1 MTSVSGRTSS
11 SRSSKYCQASIPDY
25 VGNSG
30 SIGGGAVPRRVYQ
43 TRHKTSI
50 SRLFKRDA
58 PSNLD
63 SPMQFSGDDVVM
75 EGVLTKLSTSKYFSS
90 KPCYCI
96 LRSDTWSLC
105 QYKSQSDL
113 ILLGEIVL
121 SQHDIVR
128 DVSDCES
135 MGPVVHKFELLRPVA
150 NQCVHFATP
159 TIRSLEQWICALETA
174 IFELSQ
180 LGKPALPHPPQPELS
195 IGTSGSRSSRSPK
208 KATATDDSGGRL
220 AQSNED
226 SMTAAF
232 AAATMLEDELR
243 NEPMCGD
250 VDDNDCNN
258 NYDNDSNAFPETH
271 EDNNNDDDAGDNQ
284 DFGDDDESKPAY
296 PGASS
301 HSDLVGA
308 SPTCFSSRQS
318 SPEKLRTRQTT
329 SLLGDRFFRK
339 VPRVAPGLSST
350 AVRAV
355 HSFSASGQVFTLDVK
370 YKLIKPI
377 GTGAYG
383 AVISATNDES
393 GESVAIK
400 KISNIFDDLV
410 DAKRILRETRL
421 LGHFNHKNIT
431 RLLDLLPPPSRAAFD
446 DMYIIAELMETD
458 LHQVIY
464 SMQPMSDDHVKYF
477 LYQIL
482 CALHHI
488 HSAGVIHRDM
498 KPSNILLN
506 SNCDL
511 KICDFGLARGG
522 FPENIELT
530 EYVVTRWYRAPEI
543 MLNCLQY
550 TEAVDMWAVG
560 CILAEM
566 IQREPLFPG
575 NDYIHQLKLIIKFMG
590 TPKVDEVEFVK
601 NAKAQRFLTKL
612 PIYKPSKFE
621 DVFPAANEQAIDL
634 LRQMLVFNPA
644 KRISVLDALHHPYLE
659 AFFDAADLVVSP
671 PFDFGFDIPDDKLT
685 RDALVSLLM
694 EDIATF
700 HPELDLT
707 ENAYLPG
714 PSAFLPPPPPPS
726 RSPPSSSAGNVAAA
740 TVNEA

>member
-1 MTSVSGRTSS
+1 MTSVSGRSS
-11 SRSSKYCQASIPDY
+11 ASRSSKYSQASCHANS
-25 VGNSG
+25 VGTS
-30 SIGGGAVPRRVYQ
+30 SRRMYH
-43 TRHKTSI
+43 TRHKSSI
-50 SRLFKRDA
+50 ARLFKRDV

-63 SPMQFSGDDVVM
+63 SPMQFSEDDVVM
-75 EGVLTKLSTSKYFSS
+75 EGMLTKISSSKYFSS

-96 LRSDTWSLC
+96 LRSDAWSLC
-105 QYKSQSDL
+105 QYRSPSDL

-121 SQHDIVR
+121 SEHDIVR

-135 MGPVVHKFELLRPVA
+135 AAPVVHTFELLRPTS
-150 NQCVHFATP
+150 NQCVQFATP
-159 TIRSLEQWICALETA
+159 TARGLEQWICALETA

-180 LGKPALPHPPQPELS
+180 LGKPTPPPPPQHHEAFERMPAPP
-195 IGTSGSRSSRSPK
+195 RSTLTGWTPSPK
-208 KATATDDSGGRL
+208 YAPTPRKESSSSSSINVVVEPDDDD
-220 AQSNED
+220 A
-226 SMTAAF
+226 SM
-232 AAATMLEDELR
+232 AAAMAAANLLEDELR
-243 NEPMCGD
+243 
-250 VDDNDCNN
+250 DNDNN
-258 NYDNDSNAFPETH
+258 NHMDTGPETH
-271 EDNNNDDDAGDNQ
+271 EFNNNDDDAGDNQ
-284 DFGDDDESKPAY
+284 EPPGGTDEPR
-296 PGASS
+296 PGAYT
-301 HSDLVGA
+301 
-308 SPTCFSSRQS
+308 SPAHLS
-318 SPEKLRTRQTT
+318 SPSLSPDKQPGRQAA
-329 SLLGDRFFRK
+329 SVLGDRFFRK
-339 VPRVAPGLSST
+339 VPRVAPGLSSS

-383 AVISATNDES
+383 AVISATNDETCD
-393 GESVAIK
+393 SVAVK

-431 RLLDLLPPPSRAAFD
+431 RLLDLPPPPSRAAFH

-522 FPENIELT
+522 CPENVELT

-543 MLNCLQY
+543 MLNCLHY

-575 NDYIHQLKLIIKFMG
+575 NDYIHQLKLIVKFMG

-601 NAKAQRFLTKL
+601 NAKAQRFLAKL
-612 PIYKPSKFE
+612 PIYKATKLA
-621 DVFPAANEQAIDL
+621 DAFPAASDQVCTYI
-634 LRQMLVFNPA
+634 
-644 KRISVLDALHHPYLE
+644 
-659 AFFDAADLVVSP
+659 VSP
-671 PFDFGFDIPDDKLT
+671 PCHTYK
-685 RDALVSLLM
+685 
-694 EDIATF
+694 
-700 HPELDLT
+700 
-707 ENAYLPG
+707 
-714 PSAFLPPPPPPS
+714 PPCHICIY
-726 RSPPSSSAGNVAAA
+726 V
-740 TVNEA
+740 